1 MGAGNV
7 AAQVFLSF
15 FFLPASA
22 TSSEAAV
29 ASKRFSRSELK
40 NYGTTVN

>member
-7 AAQVFLSF
+7 AAQVF
-15 FFLPASA
+15 FLFLFLRASA

-40 NYGTTVN
+40 NYGTAVN